1 MEKLTTYITYS
12 LFSYNKQSYKSTSI
26 LNRNTV
32 LLIINLLSK
41 DNVKSKQLHFLNL
54 WKQCRELSW
63 IKD

>member
-1 MEKLTTYITYS
+1 MENLTTYITYS
-12 LFSYNKQSYKSTSI
+12 LFSYNIQSYKSTSI

-54 WKQCRELSW
+54 
-63 IKD
+63 

>member
-12 LFSYNKQSYKSTSI
+12 LFSYNIQSYKSTSI

-32 LLIINLLSK
+32 LPK
-41 DNVKSKQLHFLNL
+41 DNVKSKQLQFLNF

-63 IKD
+63 MKD